1 MSTPEDHLGRGPD
14 GRDDQLRTLLD
25 DAVSGVE
32 PGYALNRIQARTAD
46 GRSHRRRVRRIG
58 AAVLATVA
66 TVVAVAALGPGLG
79 LGGALGGDPEGGT
92 AGTGNRAGVAS
103 QPDGSASP
111 VFYVGS
117 TGAGPRLFAEP
128 GTAPSGASVLDAAVA
143 AAVTGVA
150 RDPDYRS
157 PWPAGTTMQRA
168 QLSDGTLSVDLG
180 GDVADRP
187 SGMTQPE
194 AALAVQQLV
203 YTAQAA
209 ADRQLPVTFLLDG
222 EPTSTLLGE
231 PADRPVAAAAPDN
244 TLSPVSIGSLA
255 EGARVTSP
263 FTVSGKAAAFEAN
276 VQWELMD
283 GDTVVKQGFA
293 TAEECCTLS
302 PYSFQVTAPPGEYTL
317 VVHDEDASDGEGAPP
332 TRDTRTVVVE

>member
-1 MSTPEDHLGRGPD
+1 MSTPEDHLDRGPDGRD
-14 GRDDQLRTLLD
+14 GRDDQLRALLD

-32 PGYALNRIQARTAD
+32 PGYALDRIQARTAD
-46 GRSHRRRVRRIG
+46 GRSHRRRMRGIG
-58 AAVLATVA
+58 AAVLATAA

-79 LGGALGGDPEGGT
+79 DGLGGALGGDTDGGT
-92 AGTGNRAGVAS
+92 AGTGNQAGVAS
-103 QPDGSASP
+103 QPDGSTSP

-128 GTAPSGASVLDAAVA
+128 ETAPSGAGALDAAVA
-143 AAVTGVA
+143 AAVSGVA

-168 QLSDGTLSVDLG
+168 QLSDGMLSVDLG

-187 SGMTQPE
+187 SAMTQPE

-209 ADRQLPVTFLLDG
+209 AGRQLPVTFLLDG
-222 EPTSTLLGE
+222 ERTSTLLGE
-231 PADRPVAAAAPDN
+231 PVGRPVAAAAPDD

-255 EGARVTSP
+255 
-263 FTVSGKAAAFEAN
+263 
-276 VQWELMD
+276 
-283 GDTVVKQGFA
+283 
-293 TAEECCTLS
+293 
-302 PYSFQVTAPPGEYTL
+302 
-317 VVHDEDASDGEGAPP
+317 
-332 TRDTRTVVVE
+332 